1 MSRATQA
8 TRDESVDGAAA
19 APGTW
24 LRPTPLDAVGA
35 PLRVP
40 TRLAGADLDA
50 VTRAPVVGD
59 RRTVDGVDVVET
71 TFVYED
77 ARTLDVMVHLNGLT
91 DGHRTDIR
99 AALLERVDGTDWYAL
114 TYLLPADGTWSYRIV
129 ARESIPHDVGSERS
143 GWMGVHRDGRPDPL
157 NDDHLRHPHGE
168 ASSIFHGPDAPVRA
182 EFDGIRTDLLHA
194 DGIGGEA
201 DGRAETD
208 AAGAGEPDGADGAAT
223 RRTWQHA
230 ELTDGS
236 GLSLHFSPSGEEGA
250 PLLVLFDAEQ
260 YLTMPVLDALSAY
273 AHALDVV
280 TLDSGT
286 PEQRGEVLP
295 HPERAAAR
303 LSAAFDVLADRFDR
317 RYDPDDVIVSGAS
330 YGGLASAG
338 LVVHHPELTR
348 RAVAQSASY
357 WFDPERDP
365 RRDDEEPGV
374 LTRCVQEHENLPHR
388 QIIVQVGTDE
398 GTMGVQAQMFA
409 AAAEAACIDVRA
421 RQYRGGHDWA
431 WWSHALFDGLD
442 EVFAS
447 RRH

>member
-1 MSRATQA
+1 MTGVAGGEAT
-8 TRDESVDGAAA
+8 
-19 APGTW
+19 GTW
-24 LRPTPLDAVGA
+24 LRPTPLDANNA

-40 TRLAGADLDA
+40 TRLSGADLDA
-50 VTRAPVVGD
+50 VTRAPIVGAT
-59 RRTVDGVDVVET
+59 RSVDGVEVVET
-71 TFVYED
+71 TFVYAEPRD
-77 ARTLDVMVHLNGLT
+77 LDIMVHLNGLT

-99 AALLERVDGTDWYAL
+99 PALLERVEGTEWCAL

-129 ARESIPHDVGSERS
+129 ARENIPHDVGAERS

-168 ASSIFHGPDAPVRA
+168 TSSIYRAPKAPRRA
-182 EFDGIRTDLLHA
+182 EFEGIRTDLLPK
-194 DGIGGEA
+194 DGV
-201 DGRAETD
+201 DGRADGKTAGTD
-208 AAGAGEPDGADGAAT
+208 GLAA
-223 RRTWQHA
+223 RRTWQHT

-236 GLSLHFSPSGEEGA
+236 GLPLHFSPSGEPDA

-260 YLTMPVLDALSAY
+260 YLTMPVLDAVSAY

-286 PEQRGEVLP
+286 PEQRGDVLP

-303 LSAAFDVLADRFDR
+303 LSDALEVLAEQFDR

-357 WFDPERDP
+357 WFDPARDP
-365 RRDDEEPGV
+365 RRDEDEPGA
-374 LTRCVQEHENLPHR
+374 LTRCVQEHDGLPHR
-388 QIIVQVGTDE
+388 QIVVQVGTDE
-398 GTMGVQAQMFA
+398 GTMGVQAQMFT

-447 RRH
+447 RTHTE

>member
-1 MSRATQA
+1 MSQA
-8 TRDESVDGAAA
+8 AQDESVDWAAA

-40 TRLAGADLDA
+40 TRLSGADLDA
-50 VTRAPVVGD
+50 VTRAPVIGD
-59 RRTVDGVDVVET
+59 RRTVDGVEVVET
-71 TFVYED
+71 TFAYEEEH
-77 ARTLDVMVHLNGLT
+77 TLDVMVHLNGLT

-99 AALLERVDGTDWYAL
+99 AALLERIEGTNWYAL

-129 ARESIPHDVGSERS
+129 ARDSIPHDVGSERS

-168 ASSIFHGPDAPVRA
+168 ASSIFRGPDAPVRA
-182 EFDGIRTDLLHA
+182 EFDGIRTDLLPAAGDSGEVSEKA
-194 DGIGGEA
+194 DENIG
-201 DGRAETD
+201 D
-208 AAGAGEPDGADGAAT
+208 AAA

-230 ELTDGS
+230 ELTDCS
-236 GLSLHFSPSGEEGA
+236 GLSLHFSPAGERA

-260 YLTMPVLDALSAY
+260 YLTMPVLEALSAY
-273 AHALDVV
+273 AQALDVV

-286 PEQRGEVLP
+286 PAQRGEVLP
-295 HPERAAAR
+295 NPERVAAR
-303 LSAAFDVLADRFDR
+303 LSAAFDVLAERFDR

-388 QIIVQVGTDE
+388 QVIVQVGTDE

-409 AAAEAACIDVRA
+409 TAAEDACIDVRA